1 MAIAIQ
7 MKDAN
12 YVPKIVLEPV
22 LLNQLYAEMDNVI
35 QMTAKHVII
44 AVKTAEDVKLIAET
58 ESVIPGKTVKLVQM
72 IVVFVLL

>member
-1 MAIAIQ
+1 
-7 MKDAN
+7 
-12 YVPKIVLEPV
+12 
-22 LLNQLYAEMDNVI
+22 
-35 QMTAKHVII
+35 MTAKHVII